1 MKPPPGSI
9 PDSTAIRFIYE
20 KNGKRYEWAPEE
32 LPADFNKYK
41 FIDRVDKL
49 VRKGNAEPAIKGFSL
64 TGEETIDTVMNT
76 KSKAD
81 STEIVLAQPLAVV
94 GFGLDGGNGKWVA
107 DMKELVAAAQQK
119 KAQVYF
125 STNDLG
131 YYKKIFNDRG
141 INVQVFSTDF
151 TLVKSAARTN
161 PTFYILKNGT
171 VINKYSHK
179 KIDQLIG
186 DLKKQ

>member
-1 MKPPPGSI
+1 
-9 PDSTAIRFIYE
+9 
-20 KNGKRYEWAPEE
+20 
-32 LPADFNKYK
+32 
-41 FIDRVDKL
+41 
-49 VRKGNAEPAIKGFSL
+49 
-64 TGEETIDTVMNT
+64 
-76 KSKAD
+76 
-81 STEIVLAQPLAVV
+81 
-94 GFGLDGGNGKWVA
+94 
-107 DMKELVAAAQQK
+107 MKELVAAAQQK
-119 KAQVYF
+119 KAQVFF